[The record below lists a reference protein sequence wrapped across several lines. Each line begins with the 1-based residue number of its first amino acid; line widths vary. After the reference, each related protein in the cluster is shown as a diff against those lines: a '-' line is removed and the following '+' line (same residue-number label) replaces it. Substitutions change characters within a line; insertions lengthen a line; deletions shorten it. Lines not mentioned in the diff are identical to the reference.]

1 MKMKNIYF
9 LFLMIV
15 VIGMCEKT
23 SAQSRWVGIMPMEFN
38 PSFAGNAGGHRLVTF
53 AGYTSTKEGEGRMKG
68 NYVNSFNKESMP
80 VLGFSYDNFISK
92 LATGIGFF
100 TSWNNSDERTIIANL
115 KSSALKTGVVI
126 SPKVS
131 LKGKYTIAPSIG
143 LTYKQWRFALRDIY
157 SYPINGKYD
166 ALNLSAGLL
175 FNSEGFYLGYSYYFV
190 PFKGKDVYTFYE
202 DKKQTH
208 VFSKMYGIVQTG
220 FKYQRNKESKTS
232 YSLQA
237 AIRVDKYFEGADLFN
252 NINFTV
258 KHKSVLFGAA
268 TAEGFNNFFSSTMPL
283 QDALYAGI
291 GYQTSKFKIFYS
303 QDLTNLKFRYRGEL
317 SCRLFLPNKSKAIS
331 HFN

>member
-1 MKMKNIYF
+1 MKRLLLNQDGLALCLWSLIP
-9 LFLMIV
+9 L
-15 VIGMCEKT
+15 
-23 SAQSRWVGIMPMEFN
+23 
-38 PSFAGNAGGHRLVTF
+38 FAGNAGGHRLVTF

-100 TSWNNSDERTIIANL
+100 TSWNNSDERTRIANL
-115 KSSALKTGVVI
+115 NSSALKTGVVI

-143 LTYKQWRFALRDIY
+143 LTYKHWRFALSDIY

-175 FNSEGFYLGYSYYFV
+175 FNSERFYLGYSYYFV

-208 VFSKMYGIVQTG
+208 VFAKMYGIVQTG

-258 KHKSVLFGAA
+258 KHKSILFGVA
-268 TAEGFNNFFSSTMPL
+268 TAEGFNNFFPPRCPYKMPYML
-283 QDALYAGI
+283 ALAI
-291 GYQTSKFKIFYS
+291 KH
-303 QDLTNLKFRYRGEL
+303 LNLKYFIHRIL
-317 SCRLFLPNKSKAIS
+317 QT
-331 HFN
+331 